1 MSAFYEPKL
10 SLSTPTWIGTQWR
23 LLKNSQQNNQRVS
36 QYHDEAEQIIVFY
49 ESLNSL
55 SNTELEEQQ
64 RFFASLARR
73 GRLAHQRN
81 NLLKALAW
89 VTYTCNK
96 SVKMT
101 PYPIQLSCALAMIDG
116 YLVQLAPGEG
126 KTLTIAIVAVIFG
139 WSQKPCHVITANDYL
154 AKRDMELMNPIFLA
168 ANVSASFIEQEIS
181 AEEKKQRY
189 QAAIVYGTAKQF
201 LADYLSDIISFGGL
215 ASRVRMS
222 LTHWQGNEQSLLMRG
237 LHSVI
242 VDEADS
248 ILIDDATTPLIIST
262 QEDNPLLF
270 EAVVIAR
277 DFIDTL
283 IINEDYYLSLD
294 DWDVLFSNT
303 GEQKI
308 TNITSEFP
316 LLWHH
321 RERLED
327 LIIQAILAK
336 DKFKLDEHFV
346 IVDGEVILVDEA
358 TGRMMHGRSWSYG
371 LHQAVESRV
380 GVEMTPPTKT
390 LEKMSFQN
398 FFQSYHHLTGAS
410 GTLQNIQTELYH
422 TYQVQTLEMPT
433 RLPSQLNVTP
443 FSCYINQAEKTT
455 ALMSLIES
463 IHQTGQPILIG
474 TRRIRDTEK
483 LSEDMIKSGF
493 NFEILNAK
501 LLEQEAEIV
510 ANAGQRGKITL
521 STNMAGRGTDI
532 SVPKEILQQGGLFVI
547 MFEPHNSSRI
557 DWQLFGRT
565 GRQGNPGCAHP
576 MVSLEDPL
584 FMNLKWWQRLAL
596 FTCKFFI
603 EKQTTQ
609 TVISYLIKKAQ
620 VNAQYRD
627 FKQRKQLA
635 EIGKLSQNRMS
646 FVKNKTTL
654 TSS

>member
-1 MSAFYEPKL
+1 MSVFYEPKL
-10 SLSTPTWIGTQWR
+10 SLSTPTWVGTQWR
-23 LLKNSQQNNQRVS
+23 LLQNSQLHKHNVFK
-36 QYHDEAEQIIVFY
+36 YHQEAELVISYY
-49 ESLNSL
+49 ESLKLL
-55 SNTELEEQQ
+55 SELEIKNQQ
-64 RFFASLARR
+64 ITFASLARR
-73 GRLAHQRN
+73 GRLTQQRD

-89 VTYTCNK
+89 VTYTCSH

-126 KTLTIAIVAVIFG
+126 KTLTIAVVAVIFG

-154 AKRDMELMNPIFLA
+154 AKRDMESMKPIFLA
-168 ANVSASFIEQEIS
+168 SQVSASFVEQEIS
-181 AEEKKQRY
+181 SEEKQQRY
-189 QAAIVYGTAKQF
+189 QAHIVYGTAKQF

-222 LTHWQGNEQSLLMRG
+222 LTQWQGREQSMLMRG
-237 LHSVI
+237 LYSVI

-262 QEDNPLLF
+262 QEENPLLL

-283 IINEDYYLSLD
+283 IRDEDYLLSLD
-294 DWDVLFSNT
+294 DWDVNFTVS

-308 TNITSEFP
+308 TDITSQFP

-321 RERLED
+321 RGRLED
-327 LIIQAILAK
+327 LITQAILAK
-336 DKFKLDEHFV
+336 DKFNLDEHFV

-380 GVEMTPPTKT
+380 GVEMTSPTKT

-410 GTLQNIQTELYH
+410 GTLQNIQAELFH
-422 TYQVQTLEMPT
+422 TYQVKTLEMPT
-433 RLPSQLNVTP
+433 RLLSKLNVSS
-443 FSCYINQAEKTT
+443 FSCYATQVEKTA

-463 IHQTGQPILIG
+463 IHKAGQPILIG
-474 TRRIRDTEK
+474 TRRIKDTEQ
-483 LSEDMIKSGF
+483 LSEHMLRSGF
-493 NFEILNAK
+493 NFDILNAK

-510 ANAGQRGKITL
+510 ANAGQNGKITL

-532 SVPKEILQQGGLFVI
+532 SVSKTASDQGGLFVI
-547 MFEPHNSSRI
+547 MYEPHNSSRI

-565 GRQGNPGCAHP
+565 GRQGNPGSAFP

-584 FMNLKWWQRLAL
+584 FMNLKWWQRLLLLAA
-596 FTCKFFI
+596 K
-603 EKQTTQ
+603 
-609 TVISYLIKKAQ
+609 SYLHKNRVQNLVSYLVKKAQ
-620 VNAQYRD
+620 VNAQHKD

-635 EIGKLSQNRMS
+635 KIGKLSQNRMS
-646 FVKNKTTL
+646 FVKNKTSL
-654 TSS
+654 RDL

>member
-1 MSAFYEPKL
+1 MSSFYEPKL

-23 LLKNSQQNNQRVS
+23 LLQNSQQHTHKVS
-36 QYHDEAEQIIVFY
+36 QYQQEAEQVMSYY
-49 ESLNSL
+49 ESLKQL
-55 SNTELEEQQ
+55 SESDLHNQQ
-64 RFFASLARR
+64 LTFASLARR
-73 GRLAHQRN
+73 GRLTQQRDE
-81 NLLKALAW
+81 LLKALAW
-89 VTYTCNK
+89 VTYICDENIG
-96 SVKMT
+96 MT

-126 KTLTIAIVAVIFG
+126 KTLTIAIVAIIFG

-154 AKRDMELMNPIFLA
+154 AKRDMELMRPIFSA
-168 ANVSASFIEQEIS
+168 AQVSASFIEQEIPQ
-181 AEEKKQRY
+181 EEKQQRY
-189 QAAIVYGTAKQF
+189 QAQIVYGTAKQF

-215 ASRVRMS
+215 ASRVRKS
-222 LTHWQGNEQSLLMRG
+222 LTQWQGREQSMLMRG

-262 QEDNPLLF
+262 KEDNPLLL

-283 IINEDYYLSLD
+283 IKEEDYLLSLD
-294 DWDVLFSNT
+294 DWDVNFTTT

-308 TNITSEFP
+308 TDITPDFP

-321 RERLED
+321 RGRLED
-327 LIIQAILAK
+327 LITQAILAK
-336 DKFKLDEHFV
+336 DKFNLDEHFV

-380 GVEMTPPTKT
+380 GVEMTSPTKT

-410 GTLQNIQTELYH
+410 GTLQNIQAELYH
-422 TYQVQTLEMPT
+422 TYQVRTLEMPT
-433 RLPSQLNVTP
+433 RLISQLNVSS
-443 FSCYINQAEKTT
+443 FACYATLSEKNV
-455 ALMSLIES
+455 ALMSLIAS
-463 IHQTGQPILIG
+463 IHSTGQPILIG

-483 LSEDMIKSGF
+483 LSEDMLKQGF
-493 NFEILNAK
+493 NFDVLNAK

-510 ANAGQRGKITL
+510 ANAGQNGKITL

-532 SVPKEILQQGGLFVI
+532 TVSKVVLEQGGLYVI
-547 MFEPHNSSRI
+547 MYEPHDSSRI
-557 DWQLFGRT
+557 DWQLFGRA
-565 GRQGNPGCAHP
+565 GRQGNPGNAYP
-576 MVSLEDPL
+576 MVSIEDPI
-584 FMNLKWWQRLAL
+584 FMSLNWWQRLLLLAVKPFL
-596 FTCKFFI
+596 DKERAQFL
-603 EKQTTQ
+603 
-609 TVISYLIKKAQ
+609 VSYLVKKAQ
-620 VNAQYRD
+620 KNAQNRD

-635 EIGKLSQNRMS
+635 KIGKLSQNRMS
-646 FVKNKTTL
+646 FVKNKTSL
-654 TSS
+654 RV

>member
-1 MSAFYEPKL
+1 MSIFYEPKL
-10 SLSTPTWIGTQWR
+10 ALTTPTWIETQWN
-23 LLKNSQQNNQRVS
+23 LLQNSQQHSQKLSLYNQEAEKVVIYYEALKLVSKEEISS
-36 QYHDEAEQIIVFY
+36 QYLKY
-49 ESLNSL
+49 S
-55 SNTELEEQQ
+55 
-64 RFFASLARR
+64 SLARR
-73 GRLAHQRN
+73 GRLTQNRD

-89 VTYTCNK
+89 VTYTCEE
-96 SVKMT
+96 SVNLT
-101 PYPIQLSCALAMIDG
+101 PYSIQLSCALAMIDG

-154 AKRDMELMNPIFLA
+154 AKRDMELMKPIFLA
-168 ANVSASFIEQEIS
+168 SQVSASFIEQEVS
-181 AEEKKQRY
+181 QEEKKQRY
-189 QAAIVYGTAKQF
+189 QAEIVYGTAKQF

-215 ASRVRMS
+215 ASRVRMT
-222 LTHWQGNEQSLLMRG
+222 LTQWQGREQTMLMRG

-262 QEDNPLLF
+262 QEENPLLL

-283 IINEDYYLSLD
+283 ISDEDYLLSLD
-294 DWDVLFSNT
+294 DWEVNFTVS

-308 TNITSEFP
+308 TEITSDFP

-321 RERLED
+321 RGRLED
-327 LIIQAILAK
+327 LITQAILAK
-336 DKFKLDEHFV
+336 DKFNLDEHFV
-346 IVDGEVILVDEA
+346 IVDGEVVLVDEA

-380 GVEMTPPTKT
+380 GVVMTSPTKT
-390 LEKMSFQN
+390 LEKMSFQG

-410 GTLQNIQTELYH
+410 GTLQNIQAELYH
-422 TYQVQTLEMPT
+422 TYQIRTLEMPT
-433 RLPSQLNVTP
+433 RLPSKLRVAS
-443 FSCYINQAEKTT
+443 FSCYATQVDKTA
-455 ALMSLIES
+455 ALMLLIKS
-463 IHQTGQPILIG
+463 IHKTGQPILIG
-474 TRRIRDTEK
+474 TRRIRDTEQ

-493 NFEILNAK
+493 DFEILNAK
-501 LLEQEAEIV
+501 LLDQEAEIV
-510 ANAGQRGKITL
+510 GNAGQNGKITL

-532 SVPKEILQQGGLFVI
+532 AVSEFALKQGGLFVI

-565 GRQGNPGCAHP
+565 GRQGNLGSAFP

-584 FMNLKWWQRLAL
+584 FLNLKWWQRMLLLAVKPYIHNEL
-596 FTCKFFI
+596 S
-603 EKQTTQ
+603 EK
-609 TVISYLIKKAQ
+609 TVSYLVNRAQ
-620 VNAQYRD
+620 VNAQHRD

-646 FVKNKTTL
+646 FVKNKTSL
-654 TSS
+654 RSS